1 MESVKIKT
9 DKVKFENSKIPVRN
23 QYFQIETPEGEV
35 KEETELYSTDEED
48 IEKGILKLM
57 EDLEKAIRDD
67 SKPHDE
73 RRKYLKKVSL
83 VLTLDPFFW
92 TGYKLYIQIHKNRR
106 KFTALQGKARKVI
119 AAAEGNHPDADLDVA
134 EDFASE
140 DENELELLGLKSS
153 RKSKTSVKVET
164 KPSKKKKKKSESEDE
179 TEKT

>member
-1 MESVKIKT
+1 MESVKIET
-9 DKVKFENSKIPVRN
+9 NKVKFKNLNSKLLF
-23 QYFQIETPEGEV
+23 YFQSETPEGEV

>member
-1 MESVKIKT
+1 
-9 DKVKFENSKIPVRN
+9 
-23 QYFQIETPEGEV
+23 
-35 KEETELYSTDEED
+35 
-48 IEKGILKLM
+48 M

-73 RRKYLKKVSL
+73 RRKYLKKVFISKA
-83 VLTLDPFFW
+83 FFW